1 MRFYRFP
8 ALVMG
13 LIVVVLPGH
22 DAVAWGDE
30 GHKVVAVIAYAHL
43 KPAVKKKVDA
53 LLAADKDKLS
63 ARDFV
68 SRATWADKYR
78 DSDRFSKKIRY
89 SATHNWHFVDIEIDS
104 PNFDAACFNHPPLPA
119 GTAASAGPAND
130 CVVDK
135 INEFAAELRNPATP
149 QPEKILALKFLEHF
163 VGDLHQPLHAADH
176 KDRGGNQVPVLFAK
190 RTVSSNLH
198 SYWDTELVKRLGKE
212 AKTVGVSLN
221 KQIATAKAN
230 EWSKGTPADWAK
242 ESFDKAKSVAYNFSG
257 EQDFIDDHGG
267 KGERLDATYD
277 NRGLPVVREQ
287 LSKGGVRLAAVLN
300 DALK

>member
-1 MRFYRFP
+1 
-8 ALVMG
+8 
-13 LIVVVLPGH
+13 
-22 DAVAWGDE
+22 
-30 GHKVVAVIAYAHL
+30 
-43 KPAVKKKVDA
+43 
-53 LLAADKDKLS
+53 
-63 ARDFV
+63 
-68 SRATWADKYR
+68 
-78 DSDRFSKKIRY
+78 
-89 SATHNWHFVDIEIDS
+89 
-104 PNFDAACFNHPPLPA
+104 
-119 GTAASAGPAND
+119 
-130 CVVDK
+130 VDK